1 MISQSVITDVLM
13 SVCSVHTLI
22 TFCCFQL
29 RIPRIILET
38 ADRPD
43 SADSADRES
52 PSLSC
57 NLSPECDTVMYSPL
71 WLWSKIYG
79 KIMPRP
85 VTWFI
90 ENLLSASRQAGLH
103 GKVKTEEQIGHS
115 LSIHQ
120 TCRTSSMLDLRLG
133 FLWGDVRC
141 ISIQK
146 RTSFRSINLN

>member
-13 SVCSVHTLI
+13 SVCSLYTLI

-85 VTWFI
+85 VT
-90 ENLLSASRQAGLH
+90 
-103 GKVKTEEQIGHS
+103 
-115 LSIHQ
+115 
-120 TCRTSSMLDLRLG
+120 
-133 FLWGDVRC
+133 
-141 ISIQK
+141 
-146 RTSFRSINLN
+146 